1 VIADSIAERPAI
13 PGLGQSVPS
22 QSASGGFWM
31 NAEIMHRLHFAF
43 TVTFHYLFPQLTMG
57 LGLLIV
63 ILKTAALRTGSEQWD
78 KAARF
83 WGRIFAINFIFGV
96 VSGIPMEFQFGTNW
110 ARFSRLSGGVIG
122 QPLAMEGVF
131 SFFLE
136 SAFLGLFLYGER
148 RVSRTVH
155 WFSAVMVWLGS
166 WISGFFIIVTDAWMQ
181 HPVAYNLMPDGH
193 FEVVSFWKLLL
204 NPWGLL
210 QYAHN
215 MTGAVVTGA
224 FVMSAVGAFYLLE
237 GHREEYGRIF
247 LKVGVVA
254 AVIASI
260 VIIFPT
266 GDLHGK
272 YVARHQPAAIA
283 AMEGL
288 FKTTNGAPIVLMG
301 QPNEQTGEIDNPIV
315 VNDVLSY
322 LIYGTTKAEV
332 QGLDQIPRDQWPTAL
347 PLLYYSYHIMAGLG
361 TWFVL
366 LMTVSAV
373 LLWRG
378 KLYGA
383 RWALWALLSS
393 FPLPYIANTAGWMTA
408 ELGRQPWLIYGLMRT
423 ADGFSGTVSAG
434 NALFT
439 LLGFMGLYALL
450 GLLFTVLIYREIS
463 NGPES
468 IAKESAAAAAD

>member
-1 VIADSIAERPAI
+1 MTAELI
-13 PGLGQSVPS
+13 
-22 QSASGGFWM
+22 
-31 NAEIMHRLHFAF
+31 HRLHFAF

-57 LGLLIV
+57 LALLIV
-63 ILKTAALRTGSEQWD
+63 VLKTVALKTGSEQWD
-78 KAARF
+78 RAARF
-83 WGRIFAINFIFGV
+83 WGRIFGINFVFGV
-96 VSGIPMEFQFGTNW
+96 VTGIPMEFEFGKNW

-136 SAFLGLFLYGER
+136 SAFLGLFLYGEKR
-148 RVSRTVH
+148 LSKLAH
-155 WFSAVMVWLGS
+155 WFSAFMVFVGS

-181 HPVAYNLMPDGH
+181 HPVAYDRLPNGQ
-193 FEVVSFWKLLL
+193 FEVLSFWQLLL
-204 NPWGLL
+204 NPWALL

-215 MTGAVVTGA
+215 MTGAVITGS

-237 GHREEYGRIF
+237 GHRGHSARIF
-247 LKVGVVA
+247 LKVGV
-254 AVIASI
+254 IAGLVSTI
-260 VIIFPT
+260 LIIFPT

-272 YVARHQPAAIA
+272 YVAKNQPAAIA

-288 FKTTNGAPIVLMG
+288 FKTETGAGMVLMG
-301 QPNEQTGEIDNPIV
+301 QPNEETGEIDNPIV
-315 VNDVLSY
+315 VNNLLSF

-347 PLLYYSYHIMAGLG
+347 PLLFYAYHIMAGLG

-366 LMTVSAV
+366 LMTVSAF
-373 LLWRG
+373 LLWR
-378 KLYGA
+378 KRLYHS
-383 RWALWALLSS
+383 RWVLWALLLS

-423 ADGFSGTVSAG
+423 SEGYSNTVSASNG
-434 NALFT
+434 LFT
-439 LLGFMGLYALL
+439 LIGFMGLYALL

-463 NGPES
+463 IGPEGKPVEV
-468 IAKESAAAAAD
+468 AEAHA